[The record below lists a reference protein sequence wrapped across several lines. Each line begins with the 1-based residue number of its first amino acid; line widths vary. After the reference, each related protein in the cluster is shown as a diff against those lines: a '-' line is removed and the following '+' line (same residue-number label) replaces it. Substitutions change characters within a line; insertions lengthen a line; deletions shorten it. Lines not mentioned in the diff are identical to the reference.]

1 MRKKEELFELMFKE
15 EVSLIFDNNFKIKD
29 FNENVKL
36 PFGMKNDPNNLK
48 EWVAKRMD
56 ISSRPNYDKLL
67 ETYGLR
73 SPNIWDLI
81 AVSYCVSFRDCY
93 WIRSSKDSGTSWGE
107 VNPYETYGDEMLAT
121 MLGDDNNMVMYLGKS
136 CGEFTYRGRTT
147 KGYHRDSKTKQL
159 YVYKIYKDTRLV
171 YRELLVS
178 RLFKI
183 LNLGGMVYEQTSIR
197 FANGEEKLCLATAP
211 NTSEEKGFIT
221 LEELL
226 ESSFMDYRLNTNI
239 EVYNSL
245 PDYFKDVYIKLRI
258 MMYILDADADLEDR
272 ICFYVNNKT
281 QEVVGYF
288 GVYGTSRCLLYEL
301 ELSEYT
307 TCRDNDGI
315 STTQQEKL
323 EDIRELLQLIDSE
336 DNSELVGSLI
346 KIKECINDRNC
357 ECTLSHLIETDELEG
372 ILQFINIGID
382 SILGILRNLS
392 QDTKGKIITVNNHQ
406 VISFS
411 SEGTEEVTE
420 ERYDDGYLK
429 MTEDSNFK

>member
-56 ISSRPNYDKLL
+56 VSSRPNYDKLL
-67 ETYGLR
+67 ETYGLK
-73 SPNIWDLI
+73 SPSIWDLI

-93 WIRSSKDSGTSWGE
+93 WIRNIKDNKTNWDE
-107 VNPYETYGDEMLAT
+107 VNPYETYEDEMLAT
-121 MLGDDNNMVMYLGKS
+121 MLGDDNSMVMYLGKS
-136 CGEFTYRGRTT
+136 CGEFTYRGRTI
-147 KGYHRDSKTKQL
+147 KGYHKDSKTKQL
-159 YVYKIYKDTRLV
+159 YVYKMYNDARLV

-183 LNLGGMVYEQTSIR
+183 LNLGGMGYEQTSVR

-226 ESSFMDYRLNTNI
+226 ESRFMDYKLNTNI

-245 PDYFKDVYIKLRI
+245 PSYFRDVYIKLRV
-258 MMYILDADADLEDR
+258 MLYILDADVDLEDR

-281 QEVVGYF
+281 QEVVEYF

-301 ELSEYT
+301 ELGEYA
-307 TCRDNDGI
+307 TCRNNDCI
-315 STTQQEKL
+315 SAIQQEKL

-336 DNSELVGSLI
+336 GNRELVKSLT

-357 ECTLSHLIETDELEG
+357 ECTISHLIETDELEG

-382 SILGILRNLS
+382 SILSILRNLS
-392 QDTKGKIITVNNHQ
+392 QNTKGKIVTVNNRQ

-411 SEGTEEVTE
+411 AEETEEVSK

-429 MTEDSNFK
+429 MTEDPNFK